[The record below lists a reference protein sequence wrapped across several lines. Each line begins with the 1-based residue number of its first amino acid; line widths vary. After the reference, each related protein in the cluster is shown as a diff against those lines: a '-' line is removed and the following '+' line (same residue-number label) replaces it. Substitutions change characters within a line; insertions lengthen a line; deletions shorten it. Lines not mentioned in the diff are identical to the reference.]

1 MVNENIVII
10 GDCAF
15 TARPHAGM
23 GVTKAG
29 FDCYDLMKSLEN
41 VKLENLNNALKSWE
55 QKRIKEGMFLVK
67 RSREMGFYIKKDES
81 IIMPQDEIVLNETAV
96 SIKNIKDYPNKIN
109 IFNLIYKLLE

>member
-1 MVNENIVII
+1 
-10 GDCAF
+10 
-15 TARPHAGM
+15 M

-41 VKLENLNNALKSWE
+41 VELENLNNALKSWE

-96 SIKNIKDYPNKIN
+96 SIKNIKDFPNKIN
-109 IFNLIYKLLE
+109 LFD